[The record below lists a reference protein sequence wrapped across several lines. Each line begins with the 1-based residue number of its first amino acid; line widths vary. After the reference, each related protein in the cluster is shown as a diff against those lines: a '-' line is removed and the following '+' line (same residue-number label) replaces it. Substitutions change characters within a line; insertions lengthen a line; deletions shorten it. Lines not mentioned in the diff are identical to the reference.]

1 MSVSTRSPPV
11 RVSALRTLSLV
22 LAFAA
27 AVGLIFGTAG
37 FTAMEADRGVTANIT
52 DDENA
57 YLGYA
62 PVTDAVSDGESATVV
77 EYRNQFATDLG
88 EFDVDVSIADGASTD
103 ATLESVETPSS
114 LDRGDAPA
122 VDVTLRCA
130 ERETVPLLFE
140 ADGSGSGVSVSLDR
154 VHTVTCVPAEPTVT
168 GVRYAGVGNAFVD
181 TDGRNGTV
189 EAVVWLTDAEPG
201 ADGSE
206 GALRAETVST
216 LNTSAPVRPQLSSNA
231 SNEPIAV
238 IEFPDQGV
246 AFFHPSWNGENHA
259 APGAGSGVGFADVP
273 LDGATVSNTS
283 VVDEG
288 AD

>member
-1 MSVSTRSPPV
+1 MSVLTRSPPA

-37 FTAMEADRGVTANIT
+37 FTAMEADRGVAANVT
-52 DDENA
+52 VDENA

-62 PVTDAVSDGESATVV
+62 LVTDAVSDGESATVV
-77 EYRNQFATDLG
+77 EYRNRFATDLG
-88 EFDVDVSIADGASTD
+88 EFDVDVSVADGASTD

-114 LDRGDAPA
+114 LDRGSVAA

-154 VHTVTCVPAEPTVT
+154 THTVTCVPAEPNVT
-168 GVRYAGVGNAFVD
+168 GVRYTGVGNAFVD
-181 TDGRNGTV
+181 TDGRKGTV

-201 ADGSE
+201 ADGS
-206 GALRAETVST
+206 GGTLRAETVST

-231 SNEPIAV
+231 SNERMAA

-246 AFFHPSWNGENHA
+246 AFFHPNWNGENHA
-259 APGAGSGVGFADVP
+259 SPGAGSGVGFADVP
-273 LDGATVSNTS
+273 LDAETVGNAS
-283 VVDEG
+283 VVDED